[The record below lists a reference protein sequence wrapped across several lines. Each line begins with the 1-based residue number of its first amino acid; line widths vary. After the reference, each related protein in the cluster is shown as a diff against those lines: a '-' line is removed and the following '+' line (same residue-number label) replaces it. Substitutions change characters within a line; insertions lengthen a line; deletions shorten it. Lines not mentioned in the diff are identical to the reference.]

1 MSEQTIRSWQTPE
14 WQKNREEFFKK
25 NPWCIWHGEPV
36 KATVPHHPQKL
47 GSLSQTEY
55 VSLKGCIPFCKECN
69 WANMK
74 KLKLCPVCKDNYFNP
89 KRGKRKMCWNCFVKT
104 DFGKVVADYYEKHPK
119 ELTLK
124 KKNETSTE
132 GRKMK

>member
-1 MSEQTIRSWQTPE
+1 
-14 WQKNREEFFKK
+14 
-25 NPWCIWHGEPV
+25 
-36 KATVPHHPQKL
+36 
-47 GSLSQTEY
+47 
-55 VSLKGCIPFCKECN
+55 
-69 WANMK
+69 
-74 KLKLCPVCKDNYFNP
+74 
-89 KRGKRKMCWNCFVKT
+89 MCWNCFVKT